1 MVNSCPFLST
11 YPSPSVSVQPASANK
26 AFDFS
31 LSKVGPVRALFPNS
45 KLEGNAPTAGILPFK
60 SVLQNASLSIA
71 EQIACLTF
79 KSCRAGVLKLKAT

>member
-1 MVNSCPFLST
+1 MCIRDS
-11 YPSPSVSVQPASANK
+11 PSPSVSVQPASDNK

-45 KLEGNAPTAGILPFK
+45 KLEGNAPTAGVPLPFK